1 MQKLSFKIF
10 FINEKKLLVLIVR
23 EKRRLNDPFKIFMR
37 QNISKNV
44 IFFLDSSLALFPSIY
59 CQRRMVEEE
68 FLSEN
73 LMLFSQTFFFIPI
86 IWYVSWSLTSCLE
99 FINLHITLTKI
110 KRRTSAL
117 FIHFLSSSY
126 FTYSWEVSIYQKE
139 LTFLKLFE
147 NFKLL
152 SNEIDFIIHT
162 THKIQPLI

>member
-1 MQKLSFKIF
+1 MGRIKFPYMLSCQSILLFVLFGISKYCIFILKFSLLFGYSNTPTITCKKLSFKIF

-23 EKRRLNDPFKIFMR
+23 EKRRRLNDPFKIFMR

-86 IWYVSWSLTSCLE
+86 I
-99 FINLHITLTKI
+99 
-110 KRRTSAL
+110 
-117 FIHFLSSSY
+117 
-126 FTYSWEVSIYQKE
+126 
-139 LTFLKLFE
+139 
-147 NFKLL
+147 
-152 SNEIDFIIHT
+152 
-162 THKIQPLI
+162 

>member
-99 FINLHITLTKI
+99 FINLHITLTKNQE
-110 KRRTSAL
+110 KNFR
-117 FIHFLSSSY
+117 FIHSFFIVFLFYVFMKS
-126 FTYSWEVSIYQKE
+126 V
-139 LTFLKLFE
+139 
-147 NFKLL
+147 N
-152 SNEIDFIIHT
+152 
-162 THKIQPLI
+162 

>member
-44 IFFLDSSLALFPSIY
+44 IFFLDSSLALFTSIF
-59 CQRRMVEEE
+59 CQRRLVEEE

-117 FIHFLSSSY
+117 FIHFFSSSY
-126 FTYSWEVSIYQKE
+126 FTYSWKV
-139 LTFLKLFE
+139 
-147 NFKLL
+147 LL
-152 SNEIDFIIHT
+152 I
-162 THKIQPLI
+162 KKY

>member
-1 MQKLSFKIF
+1 MGRIKFPYMLSCQSILLFVLFGISKYCIFILKFSLLFGYSNTPTITCKNFHLKYF

-23 EKRRLNDPFKIFMR
+23 EKRRRLNDPFKIFMR

-86 IWYVSWSLTSCLE
+86 I
-99 FINLHITLTKI
+99 
-110 KRRTSAL
+110 
-117 FIHFLSSSY
+117 
-126 FTYSWEVSIYQKE
+126 
-139 LTFLKLFE
+139 
-147 NFKLL
+147 
-152 SNEIDFIIHT
+152 
-162 THKIQPLI
+162 

>member
-126 FTYSWEVSIYQKE
+126 FTYSWKVLTYQKE
-139 LTFLKLFE
+139 LTFLKLLYSSKTL
-147 NFKLL
+147 NYYLMK
-152 SNEIDFIIHT
+152 
-162 THKIQPLI
+162 

>member
-126 FTYSWEVSIYQKE
+126 FTYSWEVSTYQKE
-139 LTFLKLFE
+139 LTFLKLLYSSKTL
-147 NFKLL
+147 NYYLMK
-152 SNEIDFIIHT
+152 
-162 THKIQPLI
+162 